1 MQISPAPWFFEVKPT
16 KTKTILRVIDQ
27 DHNVLAVVNDKPRL
41 KVANGNL
48 IAAAPEMLQALDYV
62 LRASDRGEAFGKNGK
77 LHPFLIHIIEEA
89 VNKAQGKPAPCS
101 GA

>member
-27 DHNVLAVVNDKPRL
+27 DHNVLAVV
-41 KVANGNL
+41 NGNL